1 MASFAIY
8 EQLGQRKQSFL
19 WWKIGMLLVIVIAFV
34 LAIITFLNYSNY
46 RKTYLDLN
54 LSRHLVLAKDL
65 HQTIETG
72 LNIGIK
78 PAENLNL
85 LPAIRDQINRHTGI
99 RYIGIVND
107 AGEIIGEGLVPVQSG
122 LDWKKRI
129 SNTAADGYWQAS
141 NASTFQLGMVFMN
154 NFNIKSGAVVIGY
167 DRIAIENAIDHIRN
181 KLCIDVLLTLSL
193 VTFFTLLGV
202 YVLTRKFAAE
212 LFEIGNAIEST
223 LDTAGPH
230 QVIQQVLSESVAN
243 DINDFTRLSHQL
255 AQKMAE
261 FECEISSTKPLAKA
275 GGAQ

>member
-8 EQLGQRKQSFL
+8 EQVGQRKQNFL
-19 WWKIGMLLVIVIAFV
+19 WWKIGILLVIVIAFV

-85 LPAIRDQINRHTGI
+85 LPAIRDQINRHAGI
-99 RYIGIVND
+99 RYIGIIND
-107 AGEIIGEGLVPVQSG
+107 AGEIIGEGLMPAQSG

-129 SNTAADGYWQAS
+129 SNTAADGYWLAS

-167 DRIAIENAIDHIRN
+167 DRIAIEDAIDHIRN
-181 KLCIDVLLTLSL
+181 KLCMDVLLTLSL

-212 LFEIGNAIEST
+212 LFEIGHAIEST
-223 LDTAGPH
+223 LGAAGPH
-230 QVIQQVLSESVAN
+230 QVVQQVLSESVAN

-255 AQKMAE
+255 AQKMAD

>member
-1 MASFAIY
+1 MLSFAIN
-8 EQLGQRKQSFL
+8 EQAGQRRQRFL
-19 WWKIGMLLVIVIAFV
+19 WWKISVLLVIVIAFV
-34 LAIITFLNYSNY
+34 LVIITFLNYSNY

-85 LPAIRDQINRHTGI
+85 LPAIRDKINRHAGI
-99 RYIGIVND
+99 RYIGIIND
-107 AGEIIGEGLVPVQSG
+107 VGEIIGEGLMPAQSG

-141 NASTFQLGMVFMN
+141 NTNTFQLGMVFTN
-154 NFNIKSGAVVIGY
+154 NFNIKAGAVVIGY
-167 DRIAIENAIDHIRN
+167 DRITIENAIEHIRN
-181 KLCIDVLLTLSL
+181 KLCIDVLLTLGVL
-193 VTFFTLLGV
+193 TFLTLLGV

-212 LFEIGNAIEST
+212 LFEIANVIEST
-223 LDTAGPH
+223 LGTAGPH
-230 QVIQQVLSESVAN
+230 QVVPQVLSESVAK

-275 GGAQ
+275 GGAR